1 MGPDDYDYMEDMC
14 RRYRSLFGEMGRDEQ
29 GYYYWKKPAGDSWE
43 SAEPE
48 EPQEPRSAKEKLEQ
62 AEFVECE
69 VVDDT
74 PMVLGYAH

>member
-1 MGPDDYDYMEDMC
+1 MEETERTYDWKFRWGDRCFE
-14 RRYRSLFGEMGRDEQ
+14 SLKEAQEPFHKWWQYEFE
-29 GYYYWKKPAGDSWE
+29 
-43 SAEPE
+43 EPE
-48 EPQEPRSAKEKLEQ
+48 EPQEPKSAKEKLEQ